1 MPDVQI
7 PEVVSSS
14 DAKDDNRGVEL
25 PTAAEA
31 EPKRIEELGV
41 KKRARKPKKIE
52 SLAELIGFAYRQK
65 GKAVNPK
72 PKVIKHISQNPVL
85 DADTFQELLTL
96 ANADIKLAVPVQLLI
111 AAYRISHSGVRASIR
126 DFVGTVLSQH
136 PAFSSEEMNAA
147 LRNLPEGPDIPDALS
162 LIANTDYRKLQSLP
176 DKIRRKKRELT
187 ALRINATYSLAL
199 WFVETRGLMARE
211 LAQHLFA
218 ALWQPDGNKVHDDVR
233 QLRLLIA
240 NRDVDAVGAACNTF
254 KNHADNMS
262 ILAARAQRAEVEAL
276 AKVQSLN
283 ASSDQLKGEL
293 GARDA
298 QIVGM
303 ETDLAKQQQ
312 DHENELAHVRDE
324 HERLRAR
331 VLRRIKEDVKLLDEG
346 LHALQRD
353 PPKIRVMED
362 HAERAADGLRNEIRQ
377 LEAEK

>member
-1 MPDVQI
+1 MPDIQI
-7 PEVVSSS
+7 PEVVSPGV
-14 DAKDDNRGVEL
+14 AKESERGAEFS
-25 PTAAEA
+25 TADA
-31 EPKRIEELGV
+31 EPKLAA
-41 KKRARKPKKIE
+41 KKPSRKPKKIE
-52 SLAELIGFAYRQK
+52 SLAQLIAFAYRQR
-65 GKAVNPK
+65 GKAVSPK

-85 DADTFQELLTL
+85 EADTFQELLTL

-111 AAYRISHSGVRASIR
+111 AGYGISHSGVRASIH
-126 DFVGTVLSQH
+126 DFVGTVLGQH
-136 PAFSSEEMNAA
+136 PAFGSEEMNAA
-147 LRNLPEGPDIPDALS
+147 LRNLPNGPDIPEALS

-199 WFVETRGLMARE
+199 WFVETRGLMPRE

-218 ALWQPDGNKVHDDVR
+218 ALWQPDGNKVHDDVH

-240 NRDVDAVGAACNTF
+240 NRDVDAVGAACATF

-262 ILAARAQRAEVEAL
+262 SLASKAQRAEADAL
-276 AKVQSLN
+276 EKVQSLN
-283 ASSDQLKGEL
+283 ASSDQLKSGL
-293 GARDA
+293 KARDA
-298 QIVGM
+298 QIAAI
-303 ETDLAKQQQ
+303 ETDLARQQL
-312 DHENELAHVRDE
+312 DHENELAHIRDE
-324 HERLRAR
+324 HEMLRAR

-362 HAERAADGLRNEIRQ
+362 HAERAADGLRNEIKQ